1 MRLFDRSNDLHILNE
16 AFTESASGNGQ
27 LVIIVGGP
35 GAGKTQLLHEFLDT
49 PDRLGARILQGTACP
64 TEQDQPM
71 SLLRKLLGNDGVETA
86 PSVTVPPTEVPRG
99 AFTPS
104 EEHRDGTAPGEP
116 EPGTTETL
124 LRLADGERPLVVAV
138 DDAHLM
144 DRASLRAVVHLL
156 HRSRF
161 RRILVVCTTSGQ
173 PDAARSAAYTELIRQ
188 PHRRARLGP
197 LSERAVGELIAA
209 QTGSPRPA
217 GVVRAFHRATAGNP
231 LLVHALLDD
240 SARFGREMDRPVA
253 GTSYRQAVL
262 SLVHRGE
269 PRHVRV
275 IRTLAALSAP
285 VSVTALSAAASAA
298 PSAPASATS
307 AFASASAPAFG
318 TAPFA
323 PASLAVVAE
332 LADTPPA
339 GAEEAIEALDSVGL
353 LDGHVLRHPTAATA
367 VLDDMTPA
375 DRGELHGRIAG
386 LLYRSGA
393 PAREVARHLRAADR
407 VPSPWGASV
416 LRAAA
421 DQALAADDVE
431 SCGGY
436 LRLVLRDCSDER
448 ERNALSAA
456 LARAEW
462 RTNPAAAGTHLEPL
476 RRAALEGALSTRDTA
491 GVLRH
496 MLWQGDTEL
505 AAEAVATL
513 VSGHSPEDAQI
524 LAEVEF
530 VRQWFYGIA
539 LPTRSARAT
548 GLDPRRHVPT
558 CRNGGLTAQVAM
570 LVGGVA
576 TDDCAAAV
584 AQALQGH
591 QLGHLNL
598 ELVAMALLAIA
609 HADRPALAADAC
621 GTLLECAAGRR
632 ATTWQALLGSVRA
645 EIALLRGD
653 MTTAAQ
659 GARRALDSLHEQ
671 SWGVLA
677 GLPLSTAIFA
687 HTAMGAYDDAE
698 ELLARDVPEPMFRTV
713 FGIQYLRARGHHY
726 LATDRPFAALNDFET
741 CSRLMRQGNSSLQK
755 GIPWRSDLALANL
768 RIGRPGTARK
778 WAEEQLRL
786 PGGHS
791 SRARAMGLRMLA
803 ATSKPHRRA
812 TLLRETIDL
821 LKACG
826 DQHTL
831 AQAYADLSAAHYE
844 LGEYARA
851 RLVARQAAREAE
863 ACSVESP
870 VDAHLLEDPATQSE
884 ASGAKGGPALLSDAE
899 CRVAGLA
906 ALGYTNREI
915 SGRLHVTISTVEQH
929 LTRVYRKLNVASR
942 SELPSKMLEHRIP
955 KLSDRWAAT
964 HSPAG

>member
-1 MRLFDRSNDLHILNE
+1 MRLFDRSKELQILNE
-16 AFTESASGNGQ
+16 AFTESTRRSGR
-27 LVIIVGGP
+27 LVIVTGGP
-35 GAGKTQLLHEFLDT
+35 GSGKTQLLHEFLAA
-49 PDRLGARILQGTACP
+49 PDRSGARILQATALP
-64 TEQDQPM
+64 AERDRPM
-71 SLLRKLLGNDGVETA
+71 SLLRQLLRNGEVQ
-86 PSVTVPPTEVPRG
+86 PVPLNPARPAG
-99 AFTPS
+99 GQKKAFSRHLELRSRTGFG
-104 EEHRDGTAPGEP
+104 DP
-116 EPGTTETL
+116 EPGTTEAL

-144 DRASLRAVVHLL
+144 DEASLGAVLHLL
-156 HRSRF
+156 SRSRS
-161 RRILVVCTTSGQ
+161 RPVLVVCATSAPPG
-173 PDAARSAAYTELIRQ
+173 AGGSAAHAELIRR

-209 QTGSPRPA
+209 QSQAARPP
-217 GVVRAFHRATAGNP
+217 GLVGRAFHRATAGNP

-240 SARFGREMDRPVA
+240 SSRFGRDIDRPIA
-253 GTSYRQAVL
+253 STAYRQAVL

-275 IRTLAALSAP
+275 VQALAAFG
-285 VSVTALSAAASAA
+285 
-298 PSAPASATS
+298 APAS
-307 AFASASAPAFG
+307 PAV
-318 TAPFA
+318 
-323 PASLAVVAE
+323 LAD
-332 LADTPPA
+332 LADTTPA
-339 GAEEAIEALDSVGL
+339 GVEEAVEALDSAGL
-353 LDGHVLRHPTAATA
+353 LDGHVFRLPAAATA
-367 VLDDMTPA
+367 VLDDMDTA
-375 DRGELHGRIAG
+375 ARAALHGRVAD
-386 LLYRSGA
+386 LLHRCGA
-393 PAREVARHLRAADR
+393 PAGEMARHLHAAQR
-407 VPSPWGASV
+407 VPRPWGPAV

-421 DQALAADDVE
+421 EQALAADDVE
-431 SCGGY
+431 LCGSY
-436 LRLVLRDCSDER
+436 LNLILRDCTDMQ

-462 RTNPAAAGTHLEPL
+462 RVNPAAAGAHLEPL
-476 RRAALEGALSTRDTA
+476 RGPALDGALSMRDTA
-491 GVLRH
+491 TVLRH

-505 AAEAVATL
+505 AAETVATL
-513 VSGHSPEDAQI
+513 VPARSPGDAQI

-530 VRQWFYGIA
+530 VRQWFYGVA
-539 LPTRSARAT
+539 LPARSLRGAGA
-548 GLDPRRHVPT
+548 DPRRPAPAD
-558 CRNGGLTAQVAM
+558 RNGGLAEQVAV

-576 TDDCAAAV
+576 TDDSAAAV
-584 AQALQGH
+584 AQALQGRK
-591 QLGHLNL
+591 LDHLNL

-609 HADRPALAADAC
+609 HADRPGVAAEACDA
-621 GTLLECAAGRR
+621 LLESAVERR

-653 MTTAAQ
+653 MTRAAE
-659 GARRALDSLHEQ
+659 GADRALSSLHDG

-687 HTAMGAYDDAE
+687 HTAMGAYDEAE
-698 ELLARDVPEPMFRTV
+698 RVLRRDVPEPMFHTV

-726 LATDRPFAALNDFET
+726 LVTDRPFAALNDFET

-768 RIGRPGTARK
+768 RIGKAHTAREC
-778 WAEEQLRL
+778 AEEQLRL

-791 SRARAMGLRMLA
+791 SRARAMALRMLA

-812 TLLRETIDL
+812 SLLREAIDL
-821 LKACG
+821 LKLCG

-851 RLVARQAAREAE
+851 RLVARQAAREAK
-863 ACSVESP
+863 ACSVDSP
-870 VDAHLLEDPATQSE
+870 VDAHLLEDPGQSE
-884 ASGAKGGPALLSDAE
+884 GSEAEGPAILSDAE

-942 SELPSKMLEHRIP
+942 SELPPKMLEHRIP
-955 KLSDRWAAT
+955 KLSDRWAT
-964 HSPAG
+964 TYSSAG

>member
-16 AFTESASGNGQ
+16 AFTESAHGNGR
-27 LVIIVGGP
+27 LVIITGGP
-35 GAGKTQLLHEFLDT
+35 GSGKTRLLHEFLDT
-49 PDRLGARILQGTACP
+49 PDRLGARILQGTVCP
-64 TEQDQPM
+64 TEQNQPM
-71 SLLRKLLGNDGVETA
+71 SLLRKLLRSHGVEPA
-86 PSVTVPPTEVPRG
+86 PSALVRPAGRPRETVPPSG
-99 AFTPS
+99 G
-104 EEHRDGTAPGEP
+104 HRRRAARADPEQRTAEA
-116 EPGTTETL
+116 L
-124 LRLADGERPLVVAV
+124 LRLAEGERPLVVAV

-144 DRASLRAVVHLL
+144 DRVSLRAVVHLL

-161 RRILVVCTTSGQ
+161 RRILVVCAASGQ
-173 PDAARSAAYTELIRQ
+173 PDAARSVAYTELIRQ
-188 PHRRARLGP
+188 PHRRVRLGP
-197 LSERAVGELIAA
+197 LSERGVGELIAA

-217 GVVRAFHRATAGNP
+217 EVGRAFHRATAGNP

-240 SARFGREMDRPVA
+240 SARFGHQLERPVA
-253 GTSYRQAVL
+253 STAYRQAVL

-269 PRHVRV
+269 PRHIRV
-275 IRTLAALSAP
+275 IRTLAAL
-285 VSVTALSAAASAA
+285 AA
-298 PSAPASATS
+298 PTS
-307 AFASASAPAFG
+307 
-318 TAPFA
+318 
-323 PASLAVVAE
+323 VAIVAQ

-339 GAEEAIEALDSVGL
+339 GVEEAVEALNSVGL
-353 LDGHVLRHPTAATA
+353 LNGPVFRHPIAATA
-367 VLDDMTPA
+367 VLEDMDPA
-375 DRGELHGRIAG
+375 ARAELHARIAR
-386 LLYRSGA
+386 LLYRCGA
-393 PAREVARHLRAADR
+393 PARDVARHLRAADR
-407 VPSPWGASV
+407 VPNPWGAGV
-416 LRAAA
+416 LRTAAE
-421 DQALAADDVE
+421 QALAADDVE
-431 SCGGY
+431 LCSGY
-436 LRLVLRDCSDER
+436 LQLVLRDCADER
-448 ERNALSAA
+448 ERNVLSAA

-476 RRAALEGALSTRDTA
+476 RRAALDGALSTRDTA
-491 GVLRH
+491 SVLRH

-505 AAEAVATL
+505 AAETVAAL
-513 VSGHSPEDAQI
+513 VPARSPDDARI

-530 VRQWFYGIA
+530 VRQWFYGVA
-539 LPTRSARAT
+539 LPTRTAHPA
-548 GLDPRRHVPT
+548 GLDPRGHVSA
-558 CRNGGLTAQVAM
+558 CRSGGLAAQVAM
-570 LVGGVA
+570 LVGGTA
-576 TDDCAAAV
+576 TDESAAAV

-591 QLGHLNL
+591 QLDHLNL

-609 HADRPALAADAC
+609 HADRPAVAAEACDA
-621 GTLLECAAGRR
+621 LLECAAERR

-659 GARRALDSLHEQ
+659 GARRALGSLHDQ

-687 HTAMGAYDDAE
+687 HTAMGSYDEAE
-698 ELLARDVPEPMFRTV
+698 ELLRRDVPEPMFRTV

-741 CSRLMRQGNSSLQK
+741 CSQLMRQGNSSLQK
-755 GIPWRSDLALANL
+755 GIPWRSDLALAHL
-768 RIGRPGTARK
+768 RIGKAGTARK

-803 ATSKPHRRA
+803 ATSKPHRRT
-812 TLLRETIDL
+812 TLLRETVDL

-870 VDAHLLEDPATQSE
+870 VDAHLLEDPAAQSE
-884 ASGAKGGPALLSDAE
+884 ASAAKGDPALLSDAE

-955 KLSDRWAAT
+955 KLSDRWATT